1 MTPLE
6 EIIASAKSNPQH
18 IVMAEGEDPRIV
30 EGSVRAV
37 KDGLARVTLLGS
49 TDQVAKLLSEN
60 GSSPD
65 AVSIVDPATSP
76 LLPEFASTY
85 HDLRKHKGV
94 DEDAARKAMT
104 DPLGFAAMMVRKD
117 EADGTI
123 AGAVCTTGDTVR
135 AAFQI
140 IGKAPGSKMV
150 SSFFMMMF
158 YQDHHPKKGVLFF
171 SDCALIIDPDAEE
184 LAGIATASAR
194 SFTAMTGKEPKVAM
208 LSFSTKGSARHDR
221 VTKVAE
227 ATRIAK
233 ELEPDLLI
241 DGELQFDAA
250 FVPSVNARKA
260 PGSPIGADA
269 NVFVFPSLEAANIGY
284 KIAERIGGADA
295 IGPVLQGLNKPANDL
310 SRGCDA
316 DDVYSLIAVTGVQ
329 AANMDKNS

>member
-6 EIIASAKSNPQH
+6 EIIRDAKADPRH
-18 IVMAEGEDPRIV
+18 IVMAEGEDSRIV
-30 EGSVRAV
+30 DGSLCAAR
-37 KDGLARVTLLGS
+37 DGLAKITLLGNE
-49 TDQVAKLLSEN
+49 AKVRAEIERQGFSADTVTIL
-60 GSSPD
+60 
-65 AVSIVDPATSP
+65 DPSKSD
-76 LLPEFASTY
+76 LLPEFTSAY

-94 DEDAARKAMT
+94 DENAARDAMC
-104 DPLGFAAMMVRKD
+104 DPIGFAAMMIRLGHG
-117 EADGTI
+117 EGTI
-123 AGAVCTTGDTVR
+123 AGAITTTGDTVR

-140 IGKAPGSKMV
+140 IGRAAGSKMV
-150 SSFFMMMF
+150 SSFFMMQF
-158 YQDHHPKKGVLFF
+158 YEPHHPRKGVLLF
-171 SDCALIIDPDAEE
+171 SDCALIVDPNAEE

-194 SFTAMTGKEPKVAM
+194 SYTAMTGKVPKVAM
-208 LSFSTKGSARHDR
+208 LSFSTKGSASHER

-233 ELEPDLLI
+233 DLVPDLLI

-284 KIAERIGGADA
+284 KIAERIGGAEA
-295 IGPVLQGLNKPANDL
+295 IGPILQGLAKPANDL

-316 DDVYSLIAVTGVQ
+316 DDVYKLIAVTGVQ
-329 AANMDKNS
+329 AARLKD